1 MGVNLDPSVER
12 KQPVTTA
19 PGQGWLG
26 RYRLAVISAN
36 LMAFA
41 FTGAIVWASWRL
53 GNNNA
58 RAFTLNILV
67 CLLGAALGWGAGI
80 LATPIAEDD
89 TTHFAKLAQIIS
101 AFLSGYLVS
110 KLDRFLERALYSGEQ
125 LIASAWERTGLFV
138 VSFLVMLIVVFIN
151 RWYLHR
157 FGPKTP
163 SDQTPTT
170 EPVDHSQVG

>member
-1 MGVNLDPSVER
+1 MSSNLDPSVES
-12 KQPVTTA
+12 KQSLTTA

-26 RYRLAVISAN
+26 RYRVAVISAK
-36 LMAFA
+36 LMSFA
-41 FTGAIVWASWRL
+41 FFGAIVWASWQL
-53 GNNNA
+53 GNNNP

-125 LIASAWERTGLFV
+125 LIPSAWERTGLFV

-157 FGPKTP
+157 FGPT
-163 SDQTPTT
+163 SNQAPTT
-170 EPVDHSQVG
+170 EPVNDSQIA